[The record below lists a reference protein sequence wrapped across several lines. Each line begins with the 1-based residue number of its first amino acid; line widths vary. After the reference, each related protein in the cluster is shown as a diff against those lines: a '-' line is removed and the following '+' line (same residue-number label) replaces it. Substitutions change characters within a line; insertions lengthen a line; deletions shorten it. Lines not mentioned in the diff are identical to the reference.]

1 MASKYEYST
10 TTAPAA
16 PTSLGY
22 GPPLEP
28 IGDGW
33 ELVGTSANALT
44 RFFEWRR
51 PMPTNSSLTGA
62 KK

>member
-1 MASKYEYST
+1 MPKYEYST

-16 PTSLGY
+16 PTSAGY
-22 GPPLEP
+22 VAPSEP
-28 IGDGW
+28 FGEGW
-33 ELVGTSANALT
+33 EFVGTSANALM

-51 PMPTNSSLTGA
+51 PVPTNSGLTSS